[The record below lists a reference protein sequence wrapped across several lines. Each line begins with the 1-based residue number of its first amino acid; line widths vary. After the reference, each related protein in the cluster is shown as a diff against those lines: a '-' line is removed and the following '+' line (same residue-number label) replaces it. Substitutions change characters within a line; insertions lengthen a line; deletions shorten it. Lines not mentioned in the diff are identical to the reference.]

1 MDNMTETPG
10 DNPAESLTETKPFHP
25 IATDKPP
32 TRYGIVGTG
41 MMGQEHI
48 RNIAF
53 LDNAVVSAIA
63 EPDPAMRREAS
74 LLAPRASAVDSLEA
88 LLHLDA
94 VDALVIA
101 SPNHLHVDQLHAV
114 AAHRALPVLVEKP
127 LYTARSHTAK
137 LAEFAN
143 SYPALVWV
151 AMEYRYMPPIA
162 SFLSRVHEETGGI
175 KMLTIKEHRFPFLQ
189 KVGNWNR
196 FKRNTGGTM
205 VEKCCH
211 FFDLMRLAMQSEPVR
226 VMASAG
232 QAVNHLDETYE
243 GEVPDIWDHGYVIV
257 DFENGGR
264 AMLELCMFADG
275 SRYQEEISAVGPNG
289 KIEAF
294 VPGPTRFW
302 PAQLGQPPV
311 AKVIVSPRNPKGPME
326 LDIPVDPDLLEAGDH
341 NGATF
346 YQHQLFLEAIRNGRG
361 PAVSMQDGA
370 AAVQMGMAAQESA
383 RSGQAVTLRD

>member
-1 MDNMTETPG
+1 MDHMTQEPFS
-10 DNPAESLTETKPFHP
+10 DHAFHP
-25 IATDKPP
+25 NPSDEPP

-53 LDNAVVSAIA
+53 LDNAEVVALA
-63 EPDPAMRREAS
+63 EPDEGMRKEAS
-74 LLAPRASAVDSLEA
+74 FLAPDATAVDSLDA
-88 LLHLDA
+88 LLHLDGI
-94 VDALVIA
+94 DALVIA
-101 SPNHLHVDQLHAV
+101 SPNHLHVGQMLEIAGR
-114 AAHRALPVLVEKP
+114 RALPLLVEKP
-127 LYTARSHTAK
+127 VYTDPSHTAQ
-137 LAEFAN
+137 LVEFAAR
-143 SYPALVWV
+143 YPALVWV

-175 KMLTIKEHRFPFLQ
+175 KMLSIKEHRFPFLE
-189 KVGNWNR
+189 KVGDWNR
-196 FKRNTGGTM
+196 FSRNTGGTM

-232 QAVNHLDETYE
+232 QAVNHLDETYG

-257 DFENGGR
+257 DFENGTRG
-264 AMLELCMFADG
+264 MLELCMFADG
-275 SRYQEEISAVGPNG
+275 SRYQEEICAVGSKG

-302 PAQLGQPPV
+302 PAQLGVPPV
-311 AKVIVSPRNPKGPME
+311 AKVIVSPRDPKGPME
-326 LDIPVDPDLLEAGDH
+326 LDIPVDEDLLEAGDH

-346 YQHQLFLEAIRNGRG
+346 YQHQLFLEAIRQGRQ
-361 PAVSMQDGA
+361 PAVSLADGA
-370 AAVQMGMAAQESA
+370 MAVQMGMAAQESA
-383 RSGQAVTLRD
+383 RTGQAVEI